1 MARVSEHEILELV
14 RSAARA
20 DLPELI
26 GVLNR
31 ASAEALARLVAPAP
45 TPPSENRLMSIEDA
59 SALLGRSTDWLYR
72 NSHKLPFA
80 RKVGR
85 MWRYSAKGIQQ
96 YIEQ

>member
-1 MARVSEHEILELV
+1 MSEQEILETV
-14 RSAARA
+14 RNTARA

-26 GVLNR
+26 GLLNR

-45 TPPSENRLMSIEDA
+45 APPTENRLLDIEEA